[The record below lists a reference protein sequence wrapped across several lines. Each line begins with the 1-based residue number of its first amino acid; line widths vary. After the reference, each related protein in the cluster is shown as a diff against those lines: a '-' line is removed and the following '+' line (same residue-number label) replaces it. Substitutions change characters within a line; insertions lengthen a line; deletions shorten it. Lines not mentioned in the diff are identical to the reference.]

1 MTRQPAAG
9 APPPATI
16 GLRTTALL
24 TTFCLVW
31 GGAMVAIKVGLSGV
45 PPFSAA
51 GIRFALAS
59 LTLLSLETARGRR
72 LGVGAD
78 SRRPVLLL
86 ALLLVVQHGLFNLGL
101 NLTTASRAAVFL
113 YTQPIFVAL
122 LAHLYIRDD
131 RLDPSKLLGVALSF
145 AGLVVAFAERLQ
157 SADPRALL
165 GDSLILLSAI
175 CWAIQ
180 TIFQKDLLAVVEP
193 SALILHQMAIA
204 APLFF
209 LLSLLFEPAL
219 IIALDGKILLAFFYQ
234 GVIAA
239 GLTFAAFA
247 ALLKRHQVSLLS
259 SFIFL
264 APIFGVLLGHLLLRD
279 PLTGYLGLGL
289 GLVAG
294 GICIV
299 NRPRGRLWFMV
310 RSS

>member
-16 GLRTTALL
+16 GLRTAVLL

-31 GGAMVAIKVGLSGV
+31 GGAMVAIKVSLAGA

-59 LTLLSLETARGRR
+59 VTLLLLETARGRR
-72 LGVGAD
+72 LAVGAV
-78 SRRPVLLL
+78 SRRPVLFL

-113 YTQPIFVAL
+113 YSQPIFVAL

-145 AGLVVAFAERLQ
+145 AGLLVAFAERLQ
-157 SADPRALL
+157 AADPRALL

-219 IIALDGKILLAFFYQ
+219 IFALDGKILLAFFYQ

-264 APIFGVLLGHLLLRD
+264 APIFGVLLGHLLLHD

-294 GICIV
+294 GIFIV
-299 NRPRGRLWFMV
+299 NRPRRRSWFRV